1 MLLTRHRSLPG
12 FATGLLGLLCLLSLG
27 ACSIIQS
34 EDDRE
39 FNAAAA
45 WVLLPLDNYSQTR
58 QASERAESILTTLL
72 RSHGITQLSLAPDN
86 APADALP
93 FQDNPQRYRQ
103 ALAWAQSRGAEF
115 GVTGTIEEW
124 RYKSGLDGEPAAG
137 ISLRVI
143 DIRSGEILW
152 SASAA
157 RSGWSRE
164 SLSGNAQKV
173 LSKLVN
179 QLPLSD

>member
-1 MLLTRHRSLPG
+1 MPLPRHRSLAG
-12 FATGLLGLLCLLSLG
+12 FAASLLCLLSLAG
-27 ACSIIQS
+27 CSIIKS
-34 EDDRE
+34 EDDRQ
-39 FNAAAA
+39 FSSAAS
-45 WVLLPLDNYSQTR
+45 WVLLPLDNYSQTP

-72 RSHGITQLSLAPDN
+72 RSRGITQLSLAPNDV
-86 APADALP
+86 APDALP
-93 FQDNPQRYRQ
+93 FQDNPRRYRQ

-143 DIRSGEILW
+143 DIRSGDILW

-173 LSKLVN
+173 MRKLVD